1 MFEDIIIKKFF
12 TESLHLD
19 IVEYCKNDSKLY
31 PFQLDNV
38 YMYKKNLDFFNQ
50 IHYQINSYFSNLV
63 NNRLRPGDN
72 YFQLLYDLRKDIY
85 QRPFDIGQYIF
96 TYVIECPAYIS
107 VIDNVDI
114 RSNQG
119 ILYQDNKKFTV
130 NDNNLCSSIVSFTFT
145 LE

>member
-96 TYVIECPAYIS
+96 TYVIECPTYIS